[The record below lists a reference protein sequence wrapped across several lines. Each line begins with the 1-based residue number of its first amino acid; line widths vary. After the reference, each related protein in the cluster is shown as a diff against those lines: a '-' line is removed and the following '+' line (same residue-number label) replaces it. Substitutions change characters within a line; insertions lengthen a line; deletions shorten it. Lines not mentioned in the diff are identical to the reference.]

1 MLKPQDIS
9 KLHTGFPAT
18 CGTGMDW
25 LPKHHLV
32 SHLHEVALQQDSHEL
47 RATTFQFPKPRL
59 QHPVECTKN
68 DGFSG
73 NKNSLSGSTLF
84 LCNPPRLG
92 EAFKHLKKCHP
103 KILLPRHSMALS
115 ENYGRNEYENPM
127 TIIDNQCSIAR
138 NWESHG
144 HLPGHLPIIAQ
155 QVQQME
161 RHSTVNA
168 GRRLQWWQRPR
179 AARNSRW
186 IPGDLFHP
194 QCMKG
199 WFRKHND
206 PH

>member
-9 KLHTGFPAT
+9 KLHYRVS
-18 CGTGMDW
+18 CNLWDW

-68 DGFSG
+68 DGLSG
-73 NKNSLSGSTLF
+73 NKNSLSGSMLF

-103 KILLPRHSMALS
+103 KIPLPRNSMALS
-115 ENYGRNEYENPM
+115 ENYGRKYENPM
-127 TIIDNQCSIAR
+127 IINDNQCSIAR
-138 NWESHG
+138 NWESH
-144 HLPGHLPIIAQ
+144 GHLPIIAQ

-168 GRRLQWWQRPR
+168 GRRLQ
-179 AARNSRW
+179 
-186 IPGDLFHP
+186 
-194 QCMKG
+194 
-199 WFRKHND
+199 
-206 PH
+206 